1 MAYSVGFLDFF
12 TLCLALK
19 ILVEILCLDLDA
31 SVGPLLAW
39 SWLVF
44 ASRSGWACGGSR
56 LVSFISFH
64 LCDSVNK
71 FNQKYS

>member
-1 MAYSVGFLDFF
+1 MTYSVGFLDLF
-12 TLCLALK
+12 TLCLALE
-19 ILVEILCLDLDA
+19 ILVEILRLNLDA
-31 SVGPLLAW
+31 SVCSLLAW

-44 ASRSGWACGGSR
+44 ASRSGWARRTSR

-64 LCDSVNK
+64 LCDSVNN